1 MILPLCHLVCNI
13 SSDYM
18 SFMYIFLFTLDSLAE
33 INEINLIYT
42 MIRFGDTDI
51 IPDAYNTKLYSGHG
65 INSVK
70 SKHISMLCQT

>member
-1 MILPLCHLVCNI
+1 
-13 SSDYM
+13 M
-18 SFMYIFLFTLDSLAE
+18 SFMYIFLFTLDSLPE

-65 INSVK
+65 LNSVK
-70 SKHISMLCQT
+70 SKHISMHKTSILVLTIKAVKSDHRI